1 MSDAPSG
8 ERERKDL
15 RPGDAISPRARALC
29 ALDDLADPGARGFT
43 AELGGRP
50 LELFVV
56 RKGGAVHGYVNRCP
70 HTGVNLEWLADQ
82 FLDEDGAL
90 IVCATHGALFQIESG
105 YCVAGPCAGDRL
117 RPVPVAVADGNV
129 VLLAGEP

>member
-1 MSDAPSG
+1 MNHARGGDR
-8 ERERKDL
+8 EREDA
-15 RPGDAISPRARALC
+15 RPDDGISPRGLRLC

-43 AELGGRP
+43 AELGARP
-50 LELFVV
+50 LEIFVV
-56 RKGGAVHGYVNRCP
+56 RKGDGVHGYVNRCP

-90 IVCATHGALFQIESG
+90 IVCATHGALFEIDSG

-117 RPVPVAVADGNV
+117 RPVPVAVIDGDV